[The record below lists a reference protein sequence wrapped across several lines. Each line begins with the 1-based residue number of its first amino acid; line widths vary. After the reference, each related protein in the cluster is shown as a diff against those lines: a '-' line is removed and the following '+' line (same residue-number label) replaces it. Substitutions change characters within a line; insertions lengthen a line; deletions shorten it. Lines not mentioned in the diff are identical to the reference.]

1 MNLLKSM
8 FNRNSHRALAFIGL
22 AGGLFL
28 LTFADAAWLRGQRA
42 PGLAGE
48 SELAARIEL
57 TDLCLFTEAR
67 YTRHLSQADL
77 HSAFQDHPVASEH
90 FPSGSLV
97 PPPRALTT
105 DHANLDRKTEIPD

>member
-1 MNLLKSM
+1 MKFLKSIIA
-8 FNRNSHRALAFIGL
+8 RKSHCALAFLGL

-42 PGLAGE
+42 PGLVQESQLAGR
-48 SELAARIEL
+48 LEL

-67 YTRHLSQADL
+67 YTRHLAQADL
-77 HSAFQDHPVASEH
+77 HSAFQDHPVALEH

-97 PPPRALTT
+97 PPPPALTT

>member
-8 FNRNSHRALAFIGL
+8 FARRSHRALAFLGL

-28 LTFADAAWLRGQRA
+28 LTFADAAWLRGQRV
-42 PGLAGE
+42 PGLVEE
-48 SELAARIEL
+48 SEMAARLAL

-77 HSAFQDHPVASEH
+77 HSAFQDHPVAFEH

-97 PPPRALTT
+97 PPPPALTT